1 MGAALHTRLSASQ
14 KFATIDLKVTYLRPL
29 SRASGVMRGTGRVI
43 HTGRRIAYVEARFV
57 IQVPPWRF
65 RPLATLRFS
74 SRPDDARAVR
84 ESTLAGRSLRRQCG
98 CAAFYNALR

>member
-43 HTGRRIAYVEARFV
+43 HTGRRIAYVEGEIRDSSAALTVQAVGNFALL
-57 IQVPPWRF
+57 IPP
-65 RPLATLRFS
+65 
-74 SRPDDARAVR
+74 
-84 ESTLAGRSLRRQCG
+84 G
-98 CAAFYNALR
+98 